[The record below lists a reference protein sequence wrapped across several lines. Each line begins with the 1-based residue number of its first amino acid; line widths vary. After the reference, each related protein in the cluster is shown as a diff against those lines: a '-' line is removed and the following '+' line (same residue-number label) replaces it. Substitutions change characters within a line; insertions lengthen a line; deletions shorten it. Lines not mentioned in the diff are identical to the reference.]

1 MFHFIAFAY
10 HMSVIFL
17 MVHTLQL
24 ASDNLE

>member
-10 HMSVIFL
+10 HMPVIFL
-17 MVHTLQL
+17 MVHPLQL